1 MNVEA
6 LVADALVKARTV
18 LTNEKHP
25 QLAREV
31 QVRRA

>member
-1 MNVEA
+1 MDKQE
-6 LVADALVKARTV
+6 LEEKVAQTLSKARTV

-31 QVRRA
+31 QV